1 MPACHRD
8 PSLKRRKRPDA
19 PRGIKE
25 TALKLVTSAAAIM
38 TLTLS
43 TAVEPSQAQI
53 ISRAMRDDFVA
64 WGCLSRTGCSLI
76 LSSIVDNS

>member
-1 MPACHRD
+1 
-8 PSLKRRKRPDA
+8 
-19 PRGIKE
+19 
-25 TALKLVTSAAAIM
+25 M